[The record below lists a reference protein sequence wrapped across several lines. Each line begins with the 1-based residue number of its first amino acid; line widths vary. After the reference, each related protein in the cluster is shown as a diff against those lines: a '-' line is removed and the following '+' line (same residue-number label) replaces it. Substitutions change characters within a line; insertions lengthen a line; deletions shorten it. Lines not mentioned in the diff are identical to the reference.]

1 MGFAAIV
8 PLGFRGSGRG
18 ESWSGCIKMAGGFG
32 FVVGGG
38 GIYLVNYNLWNL
50 YICALLL
57 RGCIFV
63 NRIGVF
69 CWTAETNLIRCFSI
83 CLRK

>member
-38 GIYLVNYNLWNL
+38 
-50 YICALLL
+50 
-57 RGCIFV
+57 
-63 NRIGVF
+63 
-69 CWTAETNLIRCFSI
+69 
-83 CLRK
+83 